1 MNINLLFKATLLVAT
16 IMVTSCSKKDDTQ
29 PNPTPEKGPFVA
41 TVDGNAFPAA
51 HLSNTKAKY
60 VTSTKMLQII
70 GQPADQK
77 ETIIL
82 TLIATGSDFTYWE
95 PGTYT
100 YNPYNVAEHNYMA
113 SAEYN
118 KWNGSGFD
126 QWQTKWEF
134 VENGQIVIESISE
147 TRVKGTF
154 SFDAVKL
161 NMDGSYESGNVKKV
175 TAGAFDL
182 EVAKY

>member
-1 MNINLLFKATLLVAT
+1 
-16 IMVTSCSKKDDTQ
+16 
-29 PNPTPEKGPFVA
+29 
-41 TVDGNAFPAA
+41 
-51 HLSNTKAKY
+51 
-60 VTSTKMLQII
+60 
-70 GQPADQK
+70 
-77 ETIIL
+77 
-82 TLIATGSDFTYWE
+82 
-95 PGTYT
+95 
-100 YNPYNVAEHNYMA
+100 MA